1 MDRFL
6 YVRNGSD
13 SDAVGACS
21 VRDPSVIH
29 AWGMRRHARNE
40 SACTWNVREAFV
52 FGRAPLVIR
61 ASACVEC
68 SWNTAP

>member
-6 YVRNGSD
+6 YAQNGSD
-13 SDAVGACS
+13 SDAEGACS

-29 AWGMRRHARNE
+29 VWGMRRHARNE
-40 SACTWNVREAFV
+40 SACTWNAREAFV

-61 ASACVEC
+61 ASNVRGMLHLIC
-68 SWNTAP
+68 